1 MKKLVIALLMLFPIC
16 GFPINWKKVAE
27 NDIGKYYVDFD
38 SIKNE
43 NNRVYYTDLVDFI
56 EPFKGDYSAI
66 SRYAIDCKNENQKW
80 LSVTTFSKGMGKGD
94 VNNQSNPNRVI
105 FPRSNTIYFF
115 IIKNLCNYRKQ

>member
-1 MKKLVIALLMLFPIC
+1 MLFPIC
-16 GFPINWKKVAE
+16 GFPLNWKKVAE

-56 EPFKGDYSAI
+56 EPFKGEYSAI
-66 SRYAIDCKNENQKW
+66 SRYAVDCKNENQTW
-80 LSVTTFSKGMGKGD
+80 LSLATFSESMGKGD
-94 VNNQSNPNRVI
+94 INNQFNPNRVI
-105 FPRSNTIYFF
+105 FPQSNTIYFF